1 MHPNHTI
8 NRSVPANKLL
18 DKQTNGNKG
27 TRNFTARQGIY
38 TIILNDPEAQV
49 PRQNCVFWITSSS
62 RVITKVYCHNFQT
75 QTGMLISL
83 SSWTVRCILKLLK
96 FLTLS
101 MTIQSQESVTSK
113 CHHSLSHPGF
123 GHFLSFISAIFEHNS
138 TLLMG
143 SCNEL
148 DNHVLITQQAGEIHL
163 KLVEVDG

>member
-1 MHPNHTI
+1 MHPNHPI

-49 PRQNCVFWITSSS
+49 PRQNSVFGITSSS

-75 QTGMLISL
+75 QTGMRISL
-83 SSWTVRCILKLLK
+83 SSWTLRCILKLLK
-96 FLTLS
+96 LLTLS

-123 GHFLSFISAIFEHNS
+123 GHLLSFISAIFEHNS
-138 TLLMG
+138 TLLIR

-148 DNHVLITQQAGEIHL
+148 DNHVFTEQAGEIHL